1 MQNPPQEPQGP
12 QGTQTGPI
20 YPPQYPTQPTP
31 QYPPQYAPQQP
42 AYPSLYPSPQPQ
54 NVYFQNQSFTN
65 KAVIAFLLY
74 WLGYVPGLIFNI
86 MYLIE
91 ARRIEGETGRTPS
104 GYGCLWATLIGSLV
118 PAAILLMVCF
128 LLFAAVVSSGASTH

>member
-12 QGTQTGPI
+12 QGPQGTYTGPL
-20 YPPQYPTQPTP
+20 YPPRYPTQPTP
-31 QYPPQYAPQQP
+31 QYLPQQP

-74 WLGYVPGLIFNI
+74 WVGYVPGLIFNI
-86 MYLIE
+86 MYLME
-91 ARRIEGETGRTPS
+91 ARRVEGETGRTPS

-118 PAAILLMVCF
+118 PAALLLMVCF
-128 LLFAAVVSSGASTH
+128 LLFAAAASGGASAH